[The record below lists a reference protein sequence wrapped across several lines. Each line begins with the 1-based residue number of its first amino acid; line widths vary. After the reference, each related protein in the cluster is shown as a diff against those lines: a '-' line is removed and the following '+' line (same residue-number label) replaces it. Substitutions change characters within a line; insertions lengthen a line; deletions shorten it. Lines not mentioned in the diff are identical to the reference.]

1 MWVNPLEFR
10 YLGGEQCSES
20 KGGTLYE
27 MGYNVER
34 VILESTSRGRIGNQV
49 VLGLSSHGQ
58 DPFLRF
64 LPVKVECRDKIGE
77 EPEGEMVM

>member
-1 MWVNPLEFR
+1 M
-10 YLGGEQCSES
+10 
-20 KGGTLYE
+20 
-27 MGYNVER
+27 
-34 VILESTSRGRIGNQV
+34 ESTSRGRIGNQV